1 MEYFSPSHLEK
12 ISDRNQS
19 AEYLRRTFSNEQ
31 GEDSFVSEET
41 KELIRD
47 AVTNL
52 NDEQKTIIHLRFWE
66 SLAIEEIAYTIKKK
80 ESHVLDQLDSAL
92 AKLKSFLMSAV
103 NKHNKEQEDNYS

>member
-1 MEYFSPSHLEK
+1 MQYLSPSYLEK

-19 AEYLRRTFSNEQ
+19 DEYLRRTFSNEQ
-31 GEDSFVSEET
+31 GEGSFVSEET

-66 SLAIEEIAYTIKKK
+66 SLAIKEIAYTVKRK
-80 ESHVLDQLDSAL
+80 ESYVQDQLDSAL
-92 AKLKSFLMSAV
+92 AELKSFLMSTI
-103 NKHNKEQEDNYS
+103 NKHNKEQEDN